1 MLTPIS
7 SDQSKIWINH
17 WVQRITSPYL
27 LRKILNL
34 LGHGFAT
41 VTMTEGAGKISPVW
55 DYTDILWRG
64 KNMLWVREMCSNLYY
79 PFHSNPKGLSEIQDD
94 QQEFYNLFRSFKD
107 SLAKGLT
114 FGNTNSSTTIIDTFG
129 LLVFQVLEEIFWVA
143 DNLSLP
149 STFLCEFV
157 KVASYDLVSTMASLY
172 TSPPLSRFLVTTQ
185 KLPVKG
191 HRQLQLA

>member
-1 MLTPIS
+1 
-7 SDQSKIWINH
+7 
-17 WVQRITSPYL
+17 
-27 LRKILNL
+27 
-34 LGHGFAT
+34 
-41 VTMTEGAGKISPVW
+41 
-55 DYTDILWRG
+55 
-64 KNMLWVREMCSNLYY
+64 MCSNLYY
-79 PFHSNPKGLSEIQDD
+79 PFHSDPKGLSEIQDD